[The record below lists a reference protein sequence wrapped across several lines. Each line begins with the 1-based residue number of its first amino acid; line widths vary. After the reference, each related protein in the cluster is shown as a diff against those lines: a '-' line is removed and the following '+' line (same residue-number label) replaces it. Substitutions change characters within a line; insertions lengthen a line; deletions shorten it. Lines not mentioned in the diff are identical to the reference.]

1 LAYVTIIFSVNAAA
15 RMKMRHIIKEL
26 RRRGDLTQIELAK
39 KSGVPRSR
47 IQLAEAGTIE
57 LRIEELQAIKEVVI
71 PELAR
76 TAALLA
82 TELEVIVE
90 SNKPH
95 PRIQRNV
102 QQTMATEESSNE

>member
-1 LAYVTIIFSVNAAA
+1 MDNIIREV
-15 RMKMRHIIKEL
+15 
-26 RRRGDLTQIELAK
+26 RRRADFTQIELAK

-47 IQLAEAGTIE
+47 IQLAEAGAVE

-82 TELEVIVE
+82 TELEAVVNP
-90 SNKPH
+90 NKPH
-95 PRIQRNV
+95 PRILRNV
-102 QQTMATEESSNE
+102 